1 VSDTYGSLEPMTDS
15 TPVAQ
20 DPPSVTP
27 WVTLEQVNAMAA
39 GTLHERMGVVFTEIS
54 QSRAVAT
61 MPVAGNTQPYGLLHG
76 GASVV
81 LAEGVGSFL
90 AVVLAGPGRAAV
102 GVDINATHHRPV
114 MSGTVTAVAT
124 PIAVGRT
131 TASVEIVITDDE
143 GRRTCTCRFTA
154 QLRDAPPS
162 R

>member
-1 VSDTYGSLEPMTDS
+1 MSDTYGSLGPMTDS
-15 TPVAQ
+15 PTAVQ
-20 DPPSVTP
+20 DSPAETP
-27 WVTLEQVNAMAA
+27 WVTVEQVNAMAV
-39 GTLHERMGVVFTEIS
+39 GTLHERMGVTFTEIS
-54 QSRAVAT
+54 LSRAVAT
-61 MPVAGNTQPYGLLHG
+61 MPVAGTTQPYGLLHG

-131 TASVEIVITDDE
+131 TASIEIVLTDEE

-154 QLRDAPPS
+154 QLRDAPPQ